1 MQIVPHLTDAIQRWI
16 ERVSQVPVD
25 DSGNPPDVCIIE
37 VSGFCFIIL
46 DMVLTP
52 YSLARWNCRR
62 SD

>member
-37 VSGFCFIIL
+37 VDRFLCIWL
-46 DMVLTP
+46 MQ
-52 YSLARWNCRR
+52 C
-62 SD
+62 